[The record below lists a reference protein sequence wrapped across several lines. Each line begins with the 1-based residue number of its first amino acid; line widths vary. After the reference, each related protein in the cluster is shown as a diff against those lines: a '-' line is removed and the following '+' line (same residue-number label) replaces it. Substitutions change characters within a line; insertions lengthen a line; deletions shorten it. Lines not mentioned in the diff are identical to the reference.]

1 MNRVSVS
8 VRRLGWVL
16 SASVALVVVVSSAW
30 SVRAQAPVATPV
42 PPLNPAAEQKEKDKA
57 VDKEHMMTIWK
68 ALMAF
73 QKARGRLPDYLSE
86 LVPEFLPDQAVLL
99 SPARDFR
106 KGKTD
111 PKLNTAYIYEFRAD
125 PIVTGGPTYHD
136 AKPEQM
142 KEFGPGVLPI
152 LRCFAH
158 GDAMNVTVSGTYFE
172 SPKVWETSVAAR
184 ALLKEQGLGPGL
196 DSGDFTELQ
205 LVDDATGKPVAGAQ
219 VELTDRIFWYL
230 GLPDRTLQTDA
241 AGKVRVPLGPPSERA
256 LRALTVSIRKPGLY
270 GPREYWRDGMIQEG
284 RRETGTPKEVTWRM
298 KPAVTVGGV
307 VRKSDG
313 SPLEGATVSVFAL
326 PHFRDESLPGEPAD
340 AMNLHLVRDLAGACR
355 TDAQGRWQ
363 CEIVPANFTELTVRV
378 WHSDIWGRDY
388 RTAPPGQAP
397 RRGERD
403 SAVDATSGVSRE
415 ELLAQKAEF
424 RVDPRVTMTVAVQQA
439 DGSPA
444 PYQEVTMTA
453 RSVPAE
459 DPAKNHGMIIE
470 RGGDARRQVRSGA
483 TGHVYFYWM
492 EPMEVTVSAY
502 PTKDSALVIRKVTV
516 THDMPPV
523 ELRAMPRRRVAGK
536 VVDADGK
543 PMEGVRVI
551 YVGAPGAKVEKDI
564 TRTNK
569 NGDFAWDAAP
579 TTEVGL
585 IFDHPGFVQSM
596 EWVPVEKKEPL
607 KVEMR
612 AKEM

>member
-1 MNRVSVS
+1 ME
-8 VRRLGWVL
+8 
-16 SASVALVVVVSSAW
+16 SA
-30 SVRAQAPVATPV
+30 RAQAA
-42 PPLNPAAEQKEKDKA
+42 PPNPAAEQEAKNKM
-57 VDKEHMMTIWK
+57 VDREHMMTIWK

-99 SPARDFR
+99 SPAKNLN

-125 PIVTGGPTYHD
+125 PIVTGGPTYHE
-136 AKPEQM
+136 AKAEQM
-142 KEFGPGVLPI
+142 KEYGPGVLPI

-158 GDAMNVTVSGTYFE
+158 GEAMNVTVSGTYFE
-172 SPKVWETSVAAR
+172 SPHVWENSVAAR
-184 ALLKEQGLGPGL
+184 ALLKQQGLGPGL
-196 DSGDFTELQ
+196 DRGDFTELHV
-205 LVDDATGKPVAGAQ
+205 VDDATGKPVAGAS
-219 VELTDRIFWYL
+219 VELTDRNFWYL

-241 AGKVRVPLGPPSERA
+241 AGKVRVPLGPASEKA
-256 LRALTVSIRKPGLY
+256 PRALTVSVYKRGLY
-270 GPREYWRDGMIQEG
+270 GPREYWRDGMLQEG
-284 RRETGTPKEVTWRM
+284 RRENGTPKELTWRM

-313 SPLEGATVSVFAL
+313 SPMEGAQVLVFAL
-326 PHFRDESLPGEPAD
+326 PRFRDDNLPPGMAQAMAEQLEP
-340 AMNLHLVRDLAGACR
+340 DLAEER
-355 TDAQGRWQ
+355 YTDAQGRWR
-363 CEIVPANFTELTVRV
+363 CESVPANFTELTVRV
-378 WHSDIWGRDY
+378 LGREIWWRDY
-388 RTAPPGQAP
+388 RTAPRGQAP
-397 RRGERD
+397 RRGGHD
-403 SAVDATSGVSRE
+403 APADVTSAVSRE
-415 ELLAQKAEF
+415 DLLAQKAEF
-424 RVDPRVTMTVAVQQA
+424 RVDPRVTMAIAVQKA

-444 PYQEVTMTA
+444 SYQEVTMSA
-453 RSVPAE
+453 RAVTAE
-459 DPAKNHGMIIE
+459 DAAKNRGMIMP
-470 RGGDARRQVRSGA
+470 RGTSARNQVRSGPK
-483 TGHVYFYWM
+483 GQVNFYWT

-502 PTKDSALVIRKVTV
+502 PTKDSALVIRKVVV
-516 THDMPPV
+516 THDMPPL
-523 ELRAMPRRRVAGK
+523 ELRAAPRRRVAGK

-585 IFDHPGFVQSM
+585 IFDRPGFVQSM

-612 AKEM
+612 AQEM